1 MVCQQLVP
9 LLSQLSFE
17 VSCQV
22 ADIDGCV
29 DGWSH
34 GRTAPCLPLR
44 TKNVCPG
51 YSVMVLQ
58 LFLQFL
64 PLLEIL
70 KDDGSSSSKNI
81 AHGSGHEN

>member
-1 MVCQQLVP
+1 MEMVCQQLVP

-22 ADIDGCV
+22 ADIDGC
-29 DGWSH
+29 
-34 GRTAPCLPLR
+34 RTAPCLPLR

-70 KDDGSSSSKNI
+70 KDDGSSNSKNV